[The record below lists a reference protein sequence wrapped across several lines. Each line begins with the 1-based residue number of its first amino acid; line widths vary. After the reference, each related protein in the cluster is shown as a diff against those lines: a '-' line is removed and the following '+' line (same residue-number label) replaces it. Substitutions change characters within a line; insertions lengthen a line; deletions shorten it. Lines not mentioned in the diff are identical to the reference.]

1 MGKPHAGS
9 VFFFRIIMIPIH
21 FISIATPVPYDAML
35 QRQEQMRDS
44 VHAGNDDASVFLLE
58 HEPVI
63 TMGRRAQKEHV
74 RATPEQLHALG
85 ITVHKSDRGGD
96 VTYHGP
102 GQLVVYPV
110 LDLKQW
116 HLSVDWYLRSLEEV
130 AIRFLSC
137 YGLQGRRIDGLTGI
151 WIGEQK
157 VAAIGISIRH
167 WVCWHGIALNVAPK
181 EEHWQTIIPCGIRD
195 RGITSLRAHLAQVPP
210 MQEVKNT
217 MITCFKEVF
226 PCAARISQE

>member
-1 MGKPHAGS
+1 MRSCEFHDLGPMAYAPAFALQASLVERRKQGRIPDQLLFVEHPHVVTLGRNANLSNVLAAPELLARAG
-9 VFFFRIIMIPIH
+9 I
-21 FISIATPVPYDAML
+21 DL
-35 QRQEQMRDS
+35 Q
-44 VHAGNDDASVFLLE
+44 
-58 HEPVI
+58 P
-63 TMGRRAQKEHV
+63 T
-74 RATPEQLHALG
+74 
-85 ITVHKSDRGGD
+85 DRGGD

-110 LDLKQW
+110 LDLKRW

-130 AIRFLSC
+130 VIRFLSC

-167 WVCWHGIALNVAPK
+167 WICWHGIALNVAPK

>member
-1 MGKPHAGS
+1 MGNRRTRWSWLG
-9 VFFFRIIMIPIH
+9 RIGYRE
-21 FISIATPVPYDAML
+21 ATAL
-35 QRQEQMRDS
+35 QLALRARVQRGEGEE
-44 VHAGNDDASVFLLE
+44 HLLLLE
-58 HEPVI
+58 HPHVY
-63 TMGRRAQKEHV
+63 TLGRNATAADVVASRAWLAREGV
-74 RATPEQLHALG
+74 EVCET
-85 ITVHKSDRGGD
+85 DRGGQ

-110 LDLKQW
+110 LDLKRW

-130 AIRFLSC
+130 VIRFLSC

-167 WVCWHGIALNVAPK
+167 WICWHGIALNVAPK